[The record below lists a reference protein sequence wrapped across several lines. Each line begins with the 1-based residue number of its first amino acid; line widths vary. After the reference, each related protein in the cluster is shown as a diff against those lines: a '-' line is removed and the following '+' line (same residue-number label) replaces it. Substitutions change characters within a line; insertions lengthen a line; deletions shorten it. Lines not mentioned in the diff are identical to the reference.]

1 MRIGSLMNLVVH
13 IPKLLKFTN
22 FTKFTKNLSTLT
34 AAIKPRAE
42 LSLLELCRGEAVKK
56 ISKIFNSQ
64 LSTQQSFLYVFH
76 LLTE

>member
-42 LSLLELCRGEAVKK
+42 SNLFELRRGEAVKK

-64 LSTQQSFLYVFH
+64 LSTFCYLCP
-76 LLTE
+76 